1 MSSGGRPFNGIVR
14 RHVDTPRK
22 VSRSALGICA
32 AAALLHAYQA
42 KGNGGIEIAFPLFMW
57 SIVPYMVPLV
67 LAITGVRHA
76 IAIIAAACAFAFDI
90 YIFVAVH
97 TSQSSTARSS
107 RDATSCGYLSSSAS
121 RFSGATPR
129 RLES

>member
-1 MSSGGRPFNGIVR
+1 M
-14 RHVDTPRK
+14 DTPRK

-97 TSQSSTARSS
+97 TSQSSTASLTFLWAPVWN
-107 RDATSCGYLSSSAS
+107 ATIVVPVAAGGTWLWFKIRGGGQRA
-121 RFSGATPR
+121 F
-129 RLES
+129 